1 MPRIFR
7 WLAWFAASFMLAT
20 ILWGLS
26 LRLVDIRDRT
36 DADAQQRATV
46 HRLLGTASAMVIVFV
61 NSLVVTYFIGTAR
74 WVKEVAEPYK
84 LDASLVSRGQRLK
97 RRVFPFAL
105 VHMLM
110 AVGVS
115 ALGAASDPAASL
127 KLQPPGG
134 LSWTM
139 LHLLAACGGL
149 FLLIWGSMH
158 QAAAVRAQNEL
169 INEVLRLVAE
179 IRRERGLE

>member
-1 MPRIFR
+1 MPRTFR
-7 WLAWFAASFMLAT
+7 WLAWFATLFMLAT

-36 DADAQQRATV
+36 DADAQRRATA

-61 NSLVVTYFIGTAR
+61 NSLLVTYFIGTAR

-84 LDASLVSRGQRLK
+84 LDPALAARAQMLK
-97 RRVFPFAL
+97 RRAFPFAL
-105 VHMLM
+105 AHMLM
-110 AVGVS
+110 AVAVA

-149 FLLIWGSMH
+149 ILLIWGSIH
-158 QAAAVRAQNEL
+158 QAAAVHAQHEL
-169 INEVLRLVAE
+169 IDQVLRQVAE
-179 IRRERGLE
+179 LRQQHGLE

>member
-1 MPRIFR
+1 
-7 WLAWFAASFMLAT
+7 MLAT

-36 DADAQQRATV
+36 NANAQRRATV

-84 LDASLVSRGQRLK
+84 LDRSLVARAQMLK

-105 VHMLM
+105 AHMLM

-127 KLQPPGG
+127 QLQPPGG
-134 LSWTM
+134 VSWTM
-139 LHLLAACGGL
+139 LHLLAACAGL
-149 FLLIWGSMH
+149 LLLIWGSLH
-158 QAAAVRAQNEL
+158 QAAAVGAQHEV
-169 INEVLRLVAE
+169 IEEVLRQVAA
-179 IRRERGLE
+179 IRRQRGLE